1 MDLLPIAVLISGGGT
16 TLRNLI
22 EKRNAAALPVEFR
35 LVISSRKDA
44 GGLQFASAAGIPAQI
59 IRRRDFDNPRDHSD
73 AVFDAIRQSGAE
85 LVVMGGYL
93 EHLLIPGDFEHRVL
107 NVHPSL
113 IPAFCGKGMY
123 GLRVHEAAI
132 RFGVKITG
140 CTVHWVDN
148 EYDHGPIVLQRACD
162 VLAKDSPESLQ
173 RRVFALECEALPEA
187 IRQYSCDWSAARGL
201 GAKVENGRA
210 EI

>member
-1 MDLLPIAVLISGGGT
+1 MRNLPIAVLISGGGT

-22 EKRNAAALPVEFR
+22 DQQRAGTLPVDFR

-44 GGLQFASAAGIPAQI
+44 RGLDFASQAGIPTRV
-59 IRRRDFDNPRDHSD
+59 IRRRDFSDPLLHSQC
-73 AVFDAIRQSGAE
+73 VFDAVRESGAE

-93 EHLLIPGDFEHRVL
+93 EHLGIPADFDRRVM
-107 NVHPSL
+107 NIHPSL

-132 RFGVKITG
+132 EFGVKISG

-148 EYDHGPIVLQRACD
+148 QYDHGPIILQRACE
-162 VLAKDSPESLQ
+162 VLPSDTPEQLQ
-173 RRVFALECEALPEA
+173 QRVFALECEALPEA
-187 IRQYSCDWSAARGL
+187 IRQCANTWPPSP
-201 GAKVENGRA
+201 
-210 EI
+210 

>member
-1 MDLLPIAVLISGGGT
+1 MTNLPIAVLISGGGT

-22 EKRNAAALPVEFR
+22 ERQSQGTLPVEFR
-35 LVISSRKDA
+35 LVVSSRRDA
-44 GGLQFASAAGIPAQI
+44 RGVQFATEAQI
-59 IRRRDFDNPRDHSD
+59 PTQVIRRRDFSDPQMHSQT
-73 AVFDAIRQSGAE
+73 VFDAVRKSGAS

-93 EHLLIPGDFEHRVL
+93 EHLLIPSDFDRRVM

-132 RFGVKITG
+132 HFGVKLSG

-148 EYDHGPIVLQRACD
+148 EYDHGPIILQRACEVRPED
-162 VLAKDSPESLQ
+162 TPESLQ
-173 RRVFALECEALPEA
+173 HRVFALECEALPEA
-187 IRQYSCDWSAARGL
+187 IRQFAESQPEPPPL
-201 GAKVENGRA
+201 G
-210 EI
+210 